1 VTRILLVEDNPQ
13 NMKLASVILRKA
25 GYDVIAAVDSDEAES
40 AIETQVPDLI
50 LMDLGLPGKD
60 GYTLTR
66 ELKRRPRTASV
77 PILAVTSYA
86 MKGDEA
92 KARDAGCSGYLAKP
106 IDRLELLRTVRSLVG
121 ANGEEEQP

>member
-1 VTRILLVEDNPQ
+1 
-13 NMKLASVILRKA
+13 MKLASVILRKA

-106 IDRLELLRTVRSLVG
+106 IDRLEL
-121 ANGEEEQP
+121 

>member
-1 VTRILLVEDNPQ
+1 MARILLVEDNPQ

-25 GYDVIAAVDSDEAES
+25 GYEVIAAVDSDEAES
-40 AIETQVPDLI
+40 SIEAQLPDLI

-66 ELKRRPRTASV
+66 ELKRRPRTAGV

-106 IDRLELLRTVRSLVG
+106 IDRLELLRTVRSLVE
-121 ANGEEEQP
+121 ANEEGEVT